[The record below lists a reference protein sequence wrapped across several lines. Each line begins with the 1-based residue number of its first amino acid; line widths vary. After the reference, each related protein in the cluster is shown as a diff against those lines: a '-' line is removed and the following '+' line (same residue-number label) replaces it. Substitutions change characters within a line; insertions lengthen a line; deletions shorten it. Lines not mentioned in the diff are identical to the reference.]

1 MKLRELGEFAFL
13 DALRARVT
21 LRVDSPVRDKE
32 PGTLDSRP
40 PSGSRVLLGLGDDC
54 AAVSLYGPTLLTTDA
69 LIEEVHFRRSW
80 TSLRTLGHK
89 ALAVNA
95 SDIAA
100 MGGVPTFALLS
111 LGLPA
116 EFSVEELNEFF
127 DGFVAEASAYGAVLV
142 GGNLSAAPCL
152 MISVTL
158 LGRAPYGM
166 ITRGGMHVGEELYVT
181 GTLGDAALGLRLLQ
195 RGEKSGPAVERFLRP
210 SARVQT
216 GQLLARRKL
225 VGGMIDV
232 SDGLL
237 QDLGHLCAESHVGA
251 VVERHRLPPSN
262 AYADPSTK
270 LRTGLVAEQDWELT
284 LTGGEDYE
292 LLFSA
297 PVGKA
302 RSLQQVARE
311 SGCPITC
318 IGRVVEKD
326 RGIMVVDE
334 AGHRC
339 EIKGKGYDHFSS

>member
-1 MKLRELGEFAFL
+1 M
-13 DALRARVT
+13 
-21 LRVDSPVRDKE
+21 
-32 PGTLDSRP
+32 
-40 PSGSRVLLGLGDDC
+40 LLGLGDDC
-54 AAVSLYGPTLLTTDA
+54 AAVCLSGTTLLTTDA

-89 ALAVNA
+89 AFAVNA
-95 SDIAA
+95 SDIAS

-116 EFSVEELNEFF
+116 EFLVEELNEFF
-127 DGFVAEASAYGAVLV
+127 DGFVAEASVYGAVLV
-142 GGNLSAAPCL
+142 GGNMSAAPCL

-158 LGRAPYGM
+158 LGKAPYGVVS
-166 ITRGGMHVGEELYVT
+166 RGGMRVGEGLYVT

-195 RGEKSGPAVERFLRP
+195 QGEKSGSAVERFLRP
-210 SARVQT
+210 SARLQA

-251 VVERHRLPPSN
+251 VVEGHRLPLSQ
-262 AYADPSTK
+262 ACTDPSTK
-270 LRTGLVAEQDWELT
+270 LRAGLVAGRDWELA
-284 LTGGEDYE
+284 LSGGEDYE

-297 PVGKA
+297 PMGRV
-302 RSLQQVARE
+302 RSLQRVTRE

-326 RGIMVVDE
+326 KGIVVVDE
-334 AGHRC
+334 AGRRC
-339 EIKGKGYDHFSS
+339 KIKGKGYDHFSP